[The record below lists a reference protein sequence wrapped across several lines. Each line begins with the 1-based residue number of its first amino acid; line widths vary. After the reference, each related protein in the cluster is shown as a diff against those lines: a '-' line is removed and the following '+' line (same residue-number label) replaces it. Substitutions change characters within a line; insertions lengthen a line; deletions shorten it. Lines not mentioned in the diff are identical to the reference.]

1 MAPWREQAHRL
12 RREVYTLSLA
22 YRDPRVP
29 WYVKALAAGLVAY
42 AFSPI
47 DLIPDF
53 IPVLG
58 YLDDLVVIPLGVLLM
73 RRWITTEVWADC
85 RARAEILTTQPVSRV
100 GAAIV
105 VGLWLLLAG
114 LAAWLIRVSVTW

>member
-1 MAPWREQAHRL
+1 
-12 RREVYTLSLA
+12 V
-22 YRDPRVP
+22 
-29 WYVKALAAGLVAY
+29 AAGLVAY

-58 YLDDLVVIPLGVLLM
+58 YLDDLLLIPLGVLLI
-73 RRWITTEVWADC
+73 RRWIPAAVWADC
-85 RARAEILTTQPVSRV
+85 QARAEILTTQPVSRV
-100 GAAIV
+100 GAVIV

-114 LAAWLIRVSVTW
+114 LAAWVIRLSMAR